1 MIWFLVNLW
10 NKSFNIHFHL
20 PRARTL
26 PFRIMKKKTNNVGT
40 IHFPSSKIP
49 CLMVKYW
56 AVYSWKQLDAISNN
70 IDEDWLRA
78 PFFLIAFV
86 TLYLR
91 IF

>member
-1 MIWFLVNLW
+1 
-10 NKSFNIHFHL
+10 
-20 PRARTL
+20 
-26 PFRIMKKKTNNVGT
+26 
-40 IHFPSSKIP
+40 
-49 CLMVKYW
+49 MVKYW
-56 AVYSWKQLDAISNN
+56 AVYSWKQLDAISYN